1 MYYYGARYYDPRLSI
16 FISVDPLAEK
26 TMTPYQYVSNNP
38 IMRIDPTGM
47 EDHDYTLNKETGRI
61 TLVRNTNDDFDR
73 ILVTDDKG
81 KIEKHGTGFLVPK
94 DKKGKEKVAVDNIP
108 KGILKNNMNFKRIS
122 NTFSVNGKDEP
133 TLKEFDKFIS
143 EFTDYLGKEIAGVR
157 LGNDTKDKN
166 VTSVKIY
173 KYMNNTRDKS
183 STPKSWFTDFGDRL
197 KSHFH
202 THPYHDHVPSDQ
214 DKQIKTDYPNLQFY
228 IISGGY
234 EKQY

>member
-1 MYYYGARYYDPRLSI
+1 MNIHLGSSSYLTDNFGRPTHYYDQLPFGESMVEHNQSQYYGNQYKFNGKELDAATGMYYYGARYYDPRLSI

-108 KGILKNNMNFKRIS
+108 KG
-122 NTFSVNGKDEP
+122 
-133 TLKEFDKFIS
+133 
-143 EFTDYLGKEIAGVR
+143 
-157 LGNDTKDKN
+157 
-166 VTSVKIY
+166 
-173 KYMNNTRDKS
+173 
-183 STPKSWFTDFGDRL
+183 
-197 KSHFH
+197 
-202 THPYHDHVPSDQ
+202 
-214 DKQIKTDYPNLQFY
+214 
-228 IISGGY
+228 
-234 EKQY
+234 